1 MPRNLEIVLDRGP
14 FTLDGERRLLRD
26 RRINVLVT
34 KDSGGFAPKLE
45 AAREQAIPVIVVDR
59 PPVPEAPIVAGVEA
73 AVEWL
78 ATALPKVAE
87 R

>member
-1 MPRNLEIVLDRGP
+1 V
-14 FTLDGERRLLRD
+14 
-26 RRINVLVT
+26 
-34 KDSGGFAPKLE
+34 
-45 AAREQAIPVIVVDR
+45 VVDR
-59 PPVPEAPIVAGVEA
+59 PPAPVAPIVAGVEE